1 MPAHRRVRIA
11 FRVLEVAALVCLV
24 ALIITRGR
32 HSLPP
37 PTPPDTSHASWHGYD
52 SGYQDPASRSA
63 EDAHAR

>member
-1 MPAHRRVRIA
+1 MRAHRRIRIA

-24 ALIITRGR
+24 ALIITRRR

-37 PTPPDTSHASWHGYD
+37 PIAPDTSHASWRGYD
-52 SGYQDPASRSA
+52 SGYQHPASRSA